1 MKRAVTLRSPALE
14 AANRDGPADDSAL
27 LTQGRR
33 LPRTST
39 FGAIQKDCG
48 DRLWKFWAFVN
59 SKTGQGILKCSLAYL
74 IGSMATFV
82 PVISDLLGQQDG
94 KHMVA
99 TVTVYFH
106 PARSQGSM
114 FEAVGLA
121 ILAFVYAAVISF
133 SSMGVSI
140 LFGRTFDLMVLGHT
154 IVLIVFCGGGLG
166 LVGWVKQRLANP
178 LVNVACS
185 LTSLALITVLTKEGA
200 IQAVEYSDDKVE
212 QVMYMIIMGVT
223 AATAVCFL
231 IRPIS
236 ARKEL
241 RQNMIDVT
249 NSFGDMLTMITRCFL
264 LGNEEDLEQ
273 HAFVAA
279 SERYRAVFSSL
290 TKNLREAKFE
300 HYAFGTEAEY
310 HLEAKLVKCMQRMA
324 QNIGGLRSAATTQF
338 DLLAQAPSYGGVTP
352 SASIYTPIT
361 APNMSMAD
369 SWLTCQENYGALTA
383 IHEQPE
389 EDDMTEESSDSVERN
404 AEEDSGNL
412 PTVHSPIEIFD
423 RFITHLGPSMVYP
436 LTCNGI
442 VGKMLIEFSEVLGLH
457 VEANLGRATVW
468 PRP

>member
-1 MKRAVTLRSPALE
+1 M
-14 AANRDGPADDSAL
+14 
-27 LTQGRR
+27 
-33 LPRTST
+33 
-39 FGAIQKDCG
+39 
-48 DRLWKFWAFVN
+48 WAFAN
-59 SKTGQGILKCSLAYL
+59 SKNGQGILKCSLAYL

-82 PVISDLLGQQDG
+82 PVISNLLGQQDG

-121 ILAFVYAAVISF
+121 ILAFIYAAVISF

-200 IQAVEYSDDKVE
+200 VQAVEYSDDKVE
-212 QVMYMIIMGVT
+212 QVMYMIMMGVT

-241 RQNMIDVT
+241 RQNMIHVT
-249 NSFGDMLTMITRCFL
+249 DSFGDMLAMITRSFL
-264 LGNEEDLEQ
+264 LGNEEDLE
-273 HAFVAA
+273 HRAFIAA
-279 SERYRAVFSSL
+279 SDRYRTVFASL

-300 HYAFGTEAEY
+300 HYVLGTEAEY
-310 HLEAKLVKCMQRMA
+310 QLEAKLVKCMQRMA

-338 DLLAQAPSYGGVTP
+338 DLLSQAPSYGGVTP
-352 SASIYTPIT
+352 SASIYTPVT
-361 APNMSMAD
+361 APNMSLAD
-369 SWLTCQENYGALTA
+369 SWLTVHENCGGLTA
-383 IHEQPE
+383 IHEHPE
-389 EDDMTEESSDSVERN
+389 EDGMTEHSSDTEQQN
-404 AEEDSGNL
+404 DGENLDNL
-412 PTVHSPIEIFD
+412 PTVQSPIEIFD
-423 RFITHLGPSMVYP
+423 RFISHLGPSMVCP
-436 LTCNGI
+436 LHCDD
-442 VGKMLIEFSEVLGLH
+442 FSS
-457 VEANLGRATVW
+457 
-468 PRP
+468 